1 MRTKTLIAVTLAGAI
16 GTGAAVAGA
25 GAGAAAGDARAVAA
39 AAPSAPRIHDIDA
52 DLLRGGRLR
61 LETETSSRATKV
73 RFTYAGRQYAGRVVD
88 VDRDDATKDWART
101 VNTSAKSGRRV
112 TVRVKTCKGQRCTTR
127 SSTELL
133 ERDDD

>member
-1 MRTKTLIAVTLAGAI
+1 MRTKTLIAVTLAGAVGTAAAI
-16 GTGAAVAGA
+16 AGTGAAGGEV
-25 GAGAAAGDARAVAA
+25 RTVAA

-61 LETETSSRATKV
+61 LEAETSSRATKLT
-73 RFTYAGRQYAGRVVD
+73 FTYAGRQHAGRVVE

-101 VNTSAKSGRRV
+101 VGTSAKAGRRV
-112 TVRVKTCKGQRCTTR
+112 TVRVKTCRGQRCTTR
-127 SSTELL
+127 SSSELL